1 MAVSRTPGRIACIAV
16 LLAGILLI
24 CLAFLL
30 IPLHTTPE
38 YAVANYG
45 ELAKTVNGRCILPET
60 EALPDTGC
68 SCVVYVRSRFS
79 NEVVGYLLGFTPSNG
94 CARSVSVS
102 CKALSELPEDQR
114 SITPSE
120 TSGEVGLAAGRDH
133 LCFILEGCRYD
144 IHGVD
149 AADGFVHTARNLAQ
163 SIIGARE

>member
-1 MAVSRTPGRIACIAV
+1 MAVSRTPGRIVCFAI
-16 LLAGILLI
+16 LLAGVALL

-30 IPLHTTPE
+30 SPLHTTPE
-38 YAVANYG
+38 YTVADYD
-45 ELAKTVNGRCILPET
+45 ELARIVSGRCILPEKD
-60 EALPDTGC
+60 ALPDAGC
-68 SCVVYVRSRFS
+68 SCLVYIRSRFS

-94 CARSVSVS
+94 CAKSVTVS
-102 CKALSELPEDQR
+102 CKALGALPEGQR

-120 TSGEVGLAAGRDH
+120 ACGEVGLAAGREH

-149 AADGFVHTARNLAQ
+149 AADGFVQTARSLAQ